1 MTYPLQR
8 PLGDTGIL
16 VSALGLGCGH
26 IGEQSSERS
35 DDLPDDHAIAALL
48 HGALDLGV
56 TLFDVARSYG
66 QAEEHLGRF
75 LADRRAEV
83 VLSTK
88 GGYGV
93 EGVADWTGAAITLG
107 IERALRTL
115 RTEVIDIFHLH
126 SCPLAVAARAEILEA
141 LAQARQQGKI
151 RVAAYS
157 GENEELAWAIE
168 SGCFGAVQT
177 SVNLFDQQGL
187 RAALPLAQQR
197 GVGVL
202 AKRPLGNAPWR
213 FAARP
218 AGHYAEEYWTR
229 MRAMALPEPAEGG
242 LGGLGG
248 LGWIDRAVRFS
259 AYAPGVS
266 SALLGTS
273 RLAHLTECVTA
284 CVRGP
289 LPREEQDLLQRA
301 FATAGPGWR
310 GQI

>member
-26 IGEQSSERS
+26 IGEGPQDR
-35 DDLPDDHAIAALL
+35 DIAALL

-93 EGVADWTGAAITLG
+93 EGVADWTGAAISLG

-141 LAQARQQGKI
+141 LARARQEGKI

-187 RAALPLAQQR
+187 RAALPQAQQR

-229 MRAMALPEPAEGG
+229 MRAMALPEPAAGG
-242 LGGLGG
+242 PGGQ
-248 LGWIDRAVRFS
+248 GWIDRAVRFS

-273 RLAHLTECVTA
+273 RLAHLSECVAA

-289 LPREEQDLLQRA
+289 LPQVEQDQLQRA
-301 FATAGPGWR
+301 FAAASTEQGWR